1 MTAAVTVRVP
11 GKVNAGLVVGGLR
24 RDGFHELSTLFTTVS
39 CYDELTFTPAPRLRV
54 TVSGPAADG
63 VPADKSNLAAK
74 AAVLLAARHGL
85 DAAVNIHILKRIPT
99 LGGMA
104 GGSADAAAA
113 LVGCDALWGTGL
125 DYTEL
130 SLLAAELGSDV
141 PFCLLGGAALGWGR
155 GELLEPLE
163 TAAPYHWVFAVA
175 DSGLSTPAVFAALDG
190 RRKSAGLPTAA
201 GAVPAELPSGLV
213 RAFRGGDPRRLA
225 DELVNDFEPVALK
238 LRPSLAETR
247 EAGLKAG
254 ALTGLLSGTGAT
266 YAFLADGAEGAR
278 AVAEGLSASGT
289 CASVRVTQG
298 PVPGPSIISYY

>member
-1 MTAAVTVRVP
+1 
-11 GKVNAGLVVGGLR
+11 
-24 RDGFHELSTLFTTVS
+24 
-39 CYDELTFTPAPRLRV
+39 
-54 TVSGPAADG
+54 
-63 VPADKSNLAAK
+63 
-74 AAVLLAARHGL
+74 
-85 DAAVNIHILKRIPT
+85 
-99 LGGMA
+99 
-104 GGSADAAAA
+104 
-113 LVGCDALWGTGL
+113 
-125 DYTEL
+125 
-130 SLLAAELGSDV
+130 
-141 PFCLLGGAALGWGR
+141 
-155 GELLEPLE
+155 LE